1 MPPTKRW
8 SGLSRVYYAGY
19 DVTGQTNAVGV
30 NNTLDSP
37 EVSCF
42 GDSVKSYVPALQDG
56 RATQKGFITAPASE
70 AHRILAARA
79 GGTAGDV
86 WTWTFG
92 TSQADFGYAGSAVLI
107 SQYNGAEDIA
117 QAAMFNVDYFPAPD
131 SPGFDPVQIIAP
143 LISRSTASPTA
154 GVLAASGTFS
164 SNGLRGYLQQTV
176 VAAGT
181 TTVIIQGSDDD
192 VTYSTIASFVA
203 SGTVSGQAVAAAGSV
218 PGYLRANVSGG
229 TSTFLVAVRRL

>member
-8 SGLSRVYYAGY
+8 SGLSRVYYAGF
-19 DVTGQTNAVGV
+19 DVTGQTNATEV
-30 NNTLDSP
+30 NMTLDSP

-42 GDSVKSYVPALQDG
+42 GDAVKSYVPALNDS
-56 RATQKGFITAPASE
+56 RASQKGFITSPATE
-70 AHRILAARA
+70 AHRVLAARA

-92 TSQADFGYAGSAVLI
+92 TSQADFGFAGSAVLVND
-107 SQYNGAEDIA
+107 YKGVEDIA
-117 QAAMFNVDYFPAPD
+117 QAAMFEAGYMPGPD
-131 SPGFDPVQIIAP
+131 SPGLDPVQIVAP
-143 LISRSTASPTA
+143 LASRSTAD
-154 GVLAASGTFS
+154 AAALNYGTFTL
-164 SNGLRGYLQQTV
+164 GGVRAYLQQTV

-181 TTVIIQGSDDD
+181 TTVVLEMSDDD
-192 VTYSTIASFVA
+192 ASYATLATFAA

-218 PGYLRANVSGG
+218 SPYLRANVSGG